1 MDSHHMDIIRRMAS
15 ALLRQPS
22 PSRSCLAT
30 SRRFATLDSW
40 PVATSHDRLWQARAG
55 YDRRQATTLRPCSGN
70 DVLTWNDTNTM
81 THWWCTVCSA
91 KRWCILRGGNDVRE
105 IWIFLMYH
113 VLHDVCNTMQLWQNL
128 PGETGLP
135 VLHPGHYA
143 ASQWKGRQSTIPPNQ
158 HKSLWS
164 SDPHAELCKTVHHHI
179 GSVFFPV
186 PDLSQLVDVGS
197 LHFTLLCCASTQHL
211 FRAGVAAIKLYSI
224 RKISIL
230 SRNVP
235 FQNLHCL
242 CVSPH
247 TFWFFPGNNSSQ
259 LSDLPALSWGPGGL
273 NEN

>member
-143 ASQWKGRQSTIPPNQ
+143 ASQWKGRQSRQFPQISTNPCDHLTLMQNCAKLCIII
-158 HKSLWS
+158 SVRS
-164 SDPHAELCKTVHHHI
+164 SSPSPISHSWWT
-179 GSVFFPV
+179 SV
-186 PDLSQLVDVGS
+186 
-197 LHFTLLCCASTQHL
+197 ASTSL
-211 FRAGVAAIKLYSI
+211 SCVVLRLN
-224 RKISIL
+224 IS
-230 SRNVP
+230 SE
-235 FQNLHCL
+235 QGC
-242 CVSPH
+242 CY
-247 TFWFFPGNNSSQ
+247 
-259 LSDLPALSWGPGGL
+259 
-273 NEN
+273 